1 VEEHNKTVA
10 GLIQF
15 DYKGKAEL
23 VYEKIRQAIMDGI
36 LKPGDKLDTD
46 QIAKTLKVSRMPVRE
61 AIKRLQLEGLVEVKP
76 HKEVT
81 VAIVTIDQMKD
92 VLSVRSALE
101 GLAAREASLRINDD
115 EPNKL
120 WSLYKEMEKM
130 VETGETEGLLIKNRE
145 FHRFIHEISGN
156 KVLQSIAENLFD
168 SIERFRLQFMS
179 MPRRPRQDLKE
190 HLDLIEAIGSHD
202 PEKAE
207 RLMRKHIEN
216 TGQIMFR
223 YADGNVK
230 EEERPK
236 ESMDVKAVDP
246 KLEQKTAQD

>member
-1 VEEHNKTVA
+1 MEERNRIVA

-36 LKPGDKLDTD
+36 LKPGDKLETD
-46 QIAKTLKVSRMPVRE
+46 QIAETLKVSRMPVRE

-115 EPNKL
+115 ELNKL
-120 WSLYKEMEKM
+120 WSLYKEMERM
-130 VETGETEGLLIKNRE
+130 VESGETEGLLIKNRE

-168 SIERFRLQFMS
+168 SIERFRLRFMS

-202 PEKAE
+202 PERSE
-207 RLMRKHIEN
+207 MLMRLHIEG
-216 TGQIMFR
+216 TAKLML
-223 YADGNVK
+223 
-230 EEERPK
+230 
-236 ESMDVKAVDP
+236 SDVDEKMKKGGEPGITEAKSCP
-246 KLEQKTAQD
+246 

>member
-1 VEEHNKTVA
+1 MEGRNKTVA

-36 LKPGDKLDTD
+36 LKPGDKLETD
-46 QIAKTLKVSRMPVRE
+46 QIAETLKVSRMPVRE
-61 AIKRLQLEGLVEVKP
+61 AIKRLQHEGFVEVKP

-81 VAIVTIDQMKD
+81 VAIVTIDQMRD

-101 GLAAREASLRINDD
+101 GLAAREASTRIHSDELDQLR
-115 EPNKL
+115 
-120 WSLYKEMEKM
+120 SLYKEMERM
-130 VETGETEGLLIKNRE
+130 VESGETEGLLIKNRE

-190 HLDLIEAIGSHD
+190 HFELIEAIGSHD
-202 PEKAE
+202 PDRSEV
-207 RLMRKHIEN
+207 LMRLHIEG
-216 TGQIMFR
+216 TAKIMLSN
-223 YADGNVK
+223 ADEKNKKGGEPGIPEAK
-230 EEERPK
+230 
-236 ESMDVKAVDP
+236 S
-246 KLEQKTAQD
+246 